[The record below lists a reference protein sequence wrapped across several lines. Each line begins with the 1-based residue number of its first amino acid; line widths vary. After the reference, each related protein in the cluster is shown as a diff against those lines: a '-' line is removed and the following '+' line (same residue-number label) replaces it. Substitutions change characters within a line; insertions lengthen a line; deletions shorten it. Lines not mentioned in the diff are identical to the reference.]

1 MNIMS
6 THIFN
11 FEFSCVEEN
20 LKLKAKIEEII
31 FNGKNYYRLNYLY
44 GDEMNINHELKRFN
58 DFGCVKDSLVY
69 KNSFSK
75 KIFDYILMSDEDL
88 MKNIDTDTMTPLD
101 FKKRLLVTFKIL
113 ID

>member
-20 LKLKAKIEEII
+20 LKLKAKIEEITL
-31 FNGKNYYRLNYLY
+31 NGKNYYRINYLY
-44 GDEMNINHELKRFN
+44 GEEMNINHELKRFK
-58 DFGCVKDSLVY
+58 DFTCVNDSLVY
-69 KNSFSK
+69 KNSFSE
-75 KIFDYILMSDEDL
+75 KIFDYILMSDDDL
-88 MKNIDTDTMTPLD
+88 IKNIDTDTMTPLD
-101 FKKRLLVTFKIL
+101 FKKRLLLTFKLL